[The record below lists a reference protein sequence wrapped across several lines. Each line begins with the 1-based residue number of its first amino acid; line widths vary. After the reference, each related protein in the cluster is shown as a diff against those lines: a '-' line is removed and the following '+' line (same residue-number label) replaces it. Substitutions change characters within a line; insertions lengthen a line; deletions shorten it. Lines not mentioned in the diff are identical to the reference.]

1 MKKVSEILADCKI
14 LETIGEGPI
23 FQGMICFDSRQ
34 VEEGDIVRVARAP
47 FCAHLVTMSQGAFYR
62 QLDSRLGFGKRFE
75 G

>member
-1 MKKVSEILADCKI
+1 ME
-14 LETIGEGPI
+14 
-23 FQGMICFDSRQ
+23 Q